1 MRNTLRKILLPTIFI
16 ILAYGFWISPDFKE
30 ISAGVAIF
38 LFGMIALEE
47 GFKAFTGGVLEKVL
61 RRSTNKMWK
70 SLSFGFTAATVM
82 QSSSLV
88 SVITIS
94 FLSAG
99 LIGLIEGM
107 GIIFGANVGT
117 TTGAWLI
124 AGFGLKVKISAYA
137 MPMLVFGVILIFQK
151 AKSLNG
157 IGYILAG
164 LGFLFL
170 GIHHMKEGFEAF
182 QHTITLTDYAM
193 NGFAGVVVFTLI
205 GIIATIIM
213 QSSHATLVLIITALS
228 VQQLT
233 YENALALA
241 IGANV
246 GTTITAVLG
255 SLTSNRDGKRLA
267 LADVLFKVAAGIV
280 FMILLQPIIGMIDVI
295 ARMIGLAE
303 DDYTLKLAVFH
314 TIFNI
319 AGVIIMVP
327 LLNRLVTIVSTIIP
341 SQEESSFVTTPKY
354 LNASALE
361 FTDTAIE
368 ALRLETDRVY
378 EKAIDIIAKGLSL
391 DSHTIFS
398 DAKAKHLVRQ
408 QNKPMHFDIDA
419 AYANDIKSLYG
430 AILDFINQLPGD
442 AANSKQ
448 LNRIHLANQ
457 AIVILLKDVKHL
469 QKNLLL
475 YIASDN
481 PKIANEYNY
490 LRTRITKVL
499 RRLEKI
505 RHDEDADTSILALD
519 ALKLT
524 LKKNEGLLHERLE
537 QLIRDQSISTE
548 MAISLMKDGNYAN
561 QIIRQLIEVNSNYL
575 KSEEQVET
583 EAEHLVALDKEEINT
598 LLSEAEK

>member
-47 GFKAFTGGVLEKVL
+47 GFKAFTGGILEKVL
-61 RRSTNKMWK
+61 RRSTNRMWK

-99 LIGLIEGM
+99 LIGLVEGM

-193 NGFAGVVVFTLI
+193 EGFAGVVVFTLI

-280 FMILLQPIIGMIDVI
+280 FMIMLQPIMGVVDSI
-295 ARMIGLAE
+295 ARVIGLAA

-327 LLNRLVTIVSTIIP
+327 LLNRLVAVVSVIIP
-341 SQEESSFVTTPKY
+341 TRDEASFASTPKY

-361 FTDTAIE
+361 FSDTAIE
-368 ALRLETDRVY
+368 ALRLETDRIY
-378 EKAIDIIAKGLSL
+378 EKAIDIISNGLSL
-391 DSHTIFS
+391 DRDQIFS
-398 DAKAKHLVRQ
+398 DAKVKQLVKEH
-408 QNKPMHFDIDA
+408 NKPIQFDIDE
-419 AYANDIKSLYG
+419 AYANEIKSLYG

-442 AANSKQ
+442 TANSKQ

-457 AIVILLKDVKHL
+457 GMVIMLKDVKHL

-475 YIASDN
+475 FIASDN
-481 PKIANEYNY
+481 PQIANEYNY

-505 RHDEDADTSILALD
+505 RHDEDSETSILALD

-537 QLIRDQSISTE
+537 QLIRDGSISTE

-583 EAEHLVALDKEEINT
+583 EAEHLVALDKEEIDT
-598 LLSEAEK
+598 VLSDKN

>member
-47 GFKAFTGGVLEKVL
+47 GFKAFTGGILEKVL
-61 RRSTNKMWK
+61 RRSTDRMWK
-70 SLSFGFTAATVM
+70 SLSFGFTAATIM

-99 LIGLIEGM
+99 LIGLVEGM

-193 NGFAGVVVFTLI
+193 EGFAGVVVFTLI
-205 GIIATIIM
+205 GIVATIIM

-280 FMILLQPIIGMIDVI
+280 FMVMLQPIIGVIDGI
-295 ARMIGLAE
+295 ARTIGLAA

-327 LLNRLVTIVSTIIP
+327 LLNRLVAVVSAIIP
-341 SQEESSFVTTPKY
+341 SRDEEIFTSTPKY

-368 ALRLETDRVY
+368 ALRLETDRIY

-391 DSHTIFS
+391 DRGQIFS
-398 DAKAKHLVRQ
+398 EAKAKKLVRQ
-408 QNKPMHFDIDA
+408 HSKPIQFDIDA
-419 AYANDIKSLYG
+419 AYAYEIKSLYG

-442 AANSKQ
+442 TSHSKQ
-448 LNRIHLANQ
+448 LNRIHMANQ
-457 AIVILLKDVKHL
+457 AIVIMLKDVKHL

-475 YIASDN
+475 FIDSDN
-481 PKIANEYNY
+481 PQIANEYNHI
-490 LRTRITKVL
+490 RTRITKVL

-505 RHDEDADTSILALD
+505 RHDEDSETSILALD

-537 QLIRDQSISTE
+537 QLIRERSISTE

-583 EAEHLVALDKEEINT
+583 EAEHMVALDKDEIDT
-598 LLSEAEK
+598 VLSEKNS